1 MTEISTSATTTSVQE
16 IADATITRLIAAG
29 LIAPK
34 GEKRKRVNWER
45 EISNEYLA
53 RFYPDKPHWTR
64 IEVGPIPPGENTIL
78 YSRTRRWADA
88 IVRDTDNLLIIEF
101 KMRANQDVVGQL
113 MNYRQL
119 LPQTPMFS
127 KYKELPITCRVVAAM
142 CDEQTKALIEGN
154 NIQLEMFT
162 PRNYEKWYTE
172 KILKKQEQ

>member
-1 MTEISTSATTTSVQE
+1 MTETGELVTTTSVQE

-29 LIAPK
+29 LINPNK
-34 GEKRKRVNWER
+34 EKKKRVNWER
-45 EISNEYLA
+45 EISNEYLM
-53 RFYPDKPHWTR
+53 RFYPEKPHWTR
-64 IEVGPIPPGENTIL
+64 IEVGPIPAGENTVL

-88 IVRDTDNLLIIEF
+88 IVRDTDHMLIIEF

-127 KYKELPITCRVVAAM
+127 KYKDLPVRCRVVAAM

-154 NIQLEMFT
+154 GIELEMFK
-162 PRNYEKWYTE
+162 PQNFEKWYAE
-172 KILKKQEQ
+172 KIVKKG